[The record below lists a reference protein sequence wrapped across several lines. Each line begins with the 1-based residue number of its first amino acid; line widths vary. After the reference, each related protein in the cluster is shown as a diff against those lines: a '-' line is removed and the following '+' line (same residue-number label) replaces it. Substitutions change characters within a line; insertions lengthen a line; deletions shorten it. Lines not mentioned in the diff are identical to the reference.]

1 MPRIAAASI
10 DAHVRQQTARIV
22 AAARELFRSQG
33 YRRTDMHDI
42 AAAVGL
48 ARNSLYRYFSN
59 KDYILLA
66 CIEEDMA
73 PYLDTLRGLEQA
85 FPDPLDRIDAWL
97 TAQFDIAT
105 GPAHVTMEFMAEVRE
120 GSEEL
125 KRRIAE
131 LHTAPTVVLEAAVR
145 EMPEFRRNA
154 ELYAAMIGG
163 MVLAATRVALQGNRK
178 DYPAVHAELRSAVH
192 GLLST

>member
-1 MPRIAAASI
+1 MPRISAASI

-22 AAARELFRSQG
+22 AAARELFRNQG
-33 YRRTDMHDI
+33 YRRTDMNDI

-178 DYPAVHAELRSAVH
+178 DYTAVHAELGSAVH
-192 GLLST
+192 GLLKI